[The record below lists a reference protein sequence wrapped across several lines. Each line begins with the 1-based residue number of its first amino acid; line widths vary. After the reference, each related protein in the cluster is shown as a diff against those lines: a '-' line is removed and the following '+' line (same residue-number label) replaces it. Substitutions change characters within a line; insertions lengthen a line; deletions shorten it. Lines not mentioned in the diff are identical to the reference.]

1 MKRTVA
7 SLAILALLAGSALAG
22 CAPAATPTAGETP
35 TASASPAT
43 PTASASTAPPSATPG
58 SPSAV
63 PATPTP
69 GPTAPEPTVGLV
81 PFSCALPVSLP
92 ATVNRAQIVDV
103 RVGTHGTGPSGYD
116 RIVFEFQG
124 SGIPE
129 VTLRVGKPPFTFD
142 PSGLPMSV
150 CGRSFLVLV
159 LHGGTGITPD
169 GKVTYAGSTDFQPN
183 FPALTEFKQAGDFE
197 AVSEWVAG
205 VSPVRVCQRVFV
217 LKGPTRL
224 VIDVQHP

>member
-7 SLAILALLAGSALAG
+7 GIVILALIAACALAG
-22 CAPAATPTAGETP
+22 CAPAATPSVG
-35 TASASPAT
+35 AT
-43 PTASASTAPPSATPG
+43 PTASANTA
-58 SPSAV
+58 SPSPAA
-63 PATPTP
+63 ATPTP
-69 GPTAPEPTVGLV
+69 GPTAPDPTVGLV

-92 ATVNRAQIVDV
+92 ATVTRAQIVDV
-103 RVGTHGTGPSGYD
+103 RVGTHGAGPSGYD

-129 VTLRVGKPPFTFD
+129 VTLRVGAPPFTFD

-150 CGRSFLVLV
+150 RGRSFLVLV
-159 LHGGTGITPD
+159 LHGGTGLTPD

-205 VSPVRVCQRVFV
+205 VSLPRVCKRVFV
-217 LKGPTRL
+217 LKTPTRL
-224 VIDVQHP
+224 VIDLQHPQG

>member
-7 SLAILALLAGSALAG
+7 GIAILAVLAGSALTG
-22 CAPAATPTAGETP
+22 CAPAATPSVG
-35 TASASPAT
+35 AT
-43 PTASASTAPPSATPG
+43 PTASATTA
-58 SPSAV
+58 SPSASAASSS
-63 PATPTP
+63 PAAATPTP

-103 RVGTHGTGPSGYD
+103 RVGTHGAGPSGYD

-129 VTLRVGKPPFTFD
+129 VTLRVGAPPFTFD

-150 CGRSFLVLV
+150 RGRSFLVLV

-169 GKVTYAGSTDFQPN
+169 GKVTYAGSTDFQSN

-205 VSPVRVCQRVFV
+205 LAINSSPGVFCQRVFV
-217 LKGPTRL
+217 LKNPTRL
-224 VIDVQHP
+224 VIDLQHPQG